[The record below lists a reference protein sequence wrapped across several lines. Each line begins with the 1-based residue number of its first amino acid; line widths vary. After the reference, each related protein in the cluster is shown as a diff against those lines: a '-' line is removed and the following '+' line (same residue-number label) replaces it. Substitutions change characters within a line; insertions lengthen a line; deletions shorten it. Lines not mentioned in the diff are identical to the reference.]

1 MLLKIAQGVFWI
13 LAVCLMPGTAYG
25 EGRDVLPGNAAY
37 KVEVF
42 RGGTWEEIF
51 VYNARV
57 SDYAGNPEAGYTQYT
72 MGFAL
77 FTDSFRQPLKVR
89 VTRRAGT
96 FSKVEIRPL
105 SYGIVPNV
113 QTPNSVEFELGDPA
127 QKVSVEFDGNRM
139 ENLFILPDLPDTAI
153 PMGANVTYFGPG
165 VHNAGVIRIANESGR
180 ILYLDEGAV
189 VLGRIEAENAAN
201 LTIRG
206 RGVFC
211 SSQEDHGAGR
221 RPQMEFRNCDNLKI
235 EGILLRDTPNWT
247 LKIVGSTGVHIDN
260 IKEIGW
266 IMNSDGMD
274 FICCR
279 DVLVENTFQRN
290 YDDNV
295 TIKAFNATPEYIASH
310 TNTDGSYSDGAI
322 WMVAGLRDFEVCNYE
337 IRNCVFW
344 ADKAHNMLVGPEARG
359 IAFRNI
365 RFHDNIV
372 LENRQDDGIY
382 PGAMAV
388 MIADNGTFE
397 DIAFENIIVE
407 DIDGGKVFCAH
418 FTNAWAFDGL
428 YGQWARN
435 ITLRN
440 IAYTGTRA
448 TPSWIRGR
456 NDAQSIDGVTIGNF
470 TVNGT
475 PVTDGSGPHL
485 EINEYVRNVTFE

>member
-1 MLLKIAQGVFWI
+1 MKITQGVFWI

-235 EGILLRDTPNWT
+235 EGILLTMTDSRTIYGQQISNLIRQAYGKH
-247 LKIVGSTGVHIDN
+247 LKVFDQTIPRSVRAAETSTTGKSI
-260 IKEIGW
+260 
-266 IMNSDGMD
+266 
-274 FICCR
+274 
-279 DVLVENTFQRN
+279 FQ
-290 YDDNV
+290 YDP
-295 TIKAFNATPEYIASH
+295 K
-310 TNTDGSYSDGAI
+310 
-322 WMVAGLRDFEVCNYE
+322 
-337 IRNCVFW
+337 
-344 ADKAHNMLVGPEARG
+344 
-359 IAFRNI
+359 
-365 RFHDNIV
+365 
-372 LENRQDDGIY
+372 
-382 PGAMAV
+382 
-388 MIADNGTFE
+388 
-397 DIAFENIIVE
+397 
-407 DIDGGKVFCAH
+407 GKVAEAYH
-418 FTNAWAFDGL
+418 SIAKGVLADAEKRIKR
-428 YGQWARN
+428 QSEQ
-435 ITLRN
+435 LR
-440 IAYTGTRA
+440 
-448 TPSWIRGR
+448 
-456 NDAQSIDGVTIGNF
+456 
-470 TVNGT
+470 
-475 PVTDGSGPHL
+475 
-485 EINEYVRNVTFE
+485 